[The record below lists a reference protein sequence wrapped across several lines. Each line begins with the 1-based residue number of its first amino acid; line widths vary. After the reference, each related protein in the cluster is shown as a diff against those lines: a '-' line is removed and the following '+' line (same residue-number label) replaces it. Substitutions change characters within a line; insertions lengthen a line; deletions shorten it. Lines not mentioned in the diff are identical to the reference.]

1 MKYYINEI
9 IFSQWFLIQSDDDS
23 HKPWQEWNFKG
34 YASLN
39 LGNLGLKS
47 AIKCDTHHDKGAH
60 SVLYVQIL

>member
-1 MKYYINEI
+1 MKYYNKEI

-47 AIKCDTHHDKGAH
+47 DI
-60 SVLYVQIL
+60 